1 MARFVG
7 SWRLVASEFWR
18 GEEVVYPLG
27 EQAQGRIWYDGA
39 GNMGAQLM
47 RSERVRLHGETAS
60 PEGMAALRAAFEG
73 YTAYFGTYAV
83 DSERG
88 VVVHRV
94 AGSLLP
100 NWVGR
105 ELVRHYAFSEDG
117 NQLTLTTPP
126 MGPADAPMVGK
137 LVWERLT

>member
-1 MARFVG
+1 MVKFVG

-18 GEEVVYPLG
+18 GEAVVYPLG

-47 RSERVRLHGETAS
+47 RPERARLHGETES
-60 PEGMAALRAAFEG
+60 PEGVAALREAFEG

-83 DSERG
+83 DEGRG
-88 VVVHRV
+88 VVVHHV
-94 AGSLLP
+94 LGSLLP

-105 ELVRHYAFSEDG
+105 NLERYYAFAD
-117 NQLTLTTPP
+117 NDTCLTLTTPP
-126 MGPADAPMVGK
+126 MGPTDTPLVGK